1 MLEKIR
7 FFVEYAQAVIDYGQ
21 KVFKL
26 INIIVKDWPVWD
38 PPVQGLKTAIVKST
52 SDNS

>member
-26 INIIVKDWPVWD
+26 ISIIVKDWPVWN
-38 PPVQGLKTAIVKST
+38 PPIQGDKTNIIENTLKDV
-52 SDNS
+52 

>member
-7 FFVEYAQAVIDYGQ
+7 FYVEYAQALIDYGQ

-26 INIIVKDWPVWD
+26 ISVIVKDWPVWN
-38 PPVQGLKTAIVKST
+38 PPVKGLKTDIAESISK
-52 SDNS
+52 D

>member
-7 FFVEYAQAVIDYGQ
+7 FYVEYAQAIIDYGQ

-26 INIIVKDWPVWD
+26 ISLVVKDWPVWN
-38 PPVQGLKTAIVKST
+38 PPGRGLKTGVTEAISA
-52 SDNS
+52 D

>member
-1 MLEKIR
+1 MLNKIR

-26 INIIVKDWPVWD
+26 ISIIVKDWPVWD
-38 PPVQGLKTAIVKST
+38 PPVQGLKTNITESIA
-52 SDNS
+52 DD